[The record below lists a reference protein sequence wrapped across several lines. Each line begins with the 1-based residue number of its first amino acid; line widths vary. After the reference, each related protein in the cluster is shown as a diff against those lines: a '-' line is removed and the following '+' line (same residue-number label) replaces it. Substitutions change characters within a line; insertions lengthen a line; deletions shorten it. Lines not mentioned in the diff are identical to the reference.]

1 MADEPAPTGDEP
13 VDPPDATPAPETEP
27 EQPKDDKLPPEIQE
41 ILTKE
46 RKAARDALR
55 DAKTA
60 KSALANATSE
70 LEKFR
75 EAQLTEQEKAIK
87 TAREE
92 ALAEGLKVGNQRL
105 IRAEII
111 AAAAGKVADPDD
123 AYAILTASGALEGL
137 EVDEAGKVDTQTIVT
152 AIDDL
157 VKAKPHLAAVRSPS
171 FGTRSPAQAPTTDAD
186 MDALI
191 RGARG

>member
-1 MADEPAPTGDEP
+1 MADEPIPAGDEP
-13 VDPPDATPAPETEP
+13 APDAPAPETEP

-41 ILTKE
+41 ILAKE
-46 RKAARDALR
+46 RKAARDAAR
-55 DAKTA
+55 EAKTA
-60 KSALANATSE
+60 KAALATATSE
-70 LEKFR
+70 LETFR

-105 IRAEII
+105 IRAEVI

-123 AYAILTASGALEGL
+123 AYAILTANGALNGL
-137 EVDEAGKVDTQTIVT
+137 EVDGDGKVDTDAITA

-157 VKAKPHLAAVRSPS
+157 VKVKPHLAAVRSPN
-171 FGTRSPAQAPTTDAD
+171 FGTRSPAAAPSSDVD
-186 MDALI
+186 MDAII

>member
-1 MADEPAPTGDEP
+1 MADEPTPAGDEP
-13 VDPPDATPAPETEP
+13 AETPDAPAPETEP
-27 EQPKDDKLPPEIQE
+27 EEPKNDKLPPEIQE

-46 RKAARDALR
+46 RKAARDAAR

-60 KSALANATSE
+60 KAALATATSE

-92 ALAEGLKVGNQRL
+92 ALAEGLKVGNERL
-105 IRAEII
+105 IRAEVI
-111 AAAAGKVADPDD
+111 AAAAGKVADPGD
-123 AYAILTASGALEGL
+123 AYAILTANKALAGL
-137 EVDEAGKVDTQTIVT
+137 EVDGEGNVDTDAIAA

-157 VKAKPHLAAVRSPS
+157 VKTKPHLAAVRSPG
-171 FGTRSPAQAPTTDAD
+171 FGTRAPAQAPTGDAD
-186 MDALI
+186 MDAII

>member
-1 MADEPAPTGDEP
+1 MADEPTTEEPTETP
-13 VDPPDATPAPETEP
+13 EAPAPETEP

-46 RKAARDALR
+46 RKAARDAVR

-60 KSALANATSE
+60 KTALANATSE

-92 ALAEGLKVGNQRL
+92 ALAEGLKVGNERL
-105 IRAEII
+105 IRAEVI
-111 AAAAGKVADPDD
+111 AAAAGKVADPGD
-123 AYAILTASGALEGL
+123 AYAILTANKTLAGL
-137 EVDEAGKVDTQTIVT
+137 EVDADGNVDTDAITA

-157 VKAKPHLAAVRSPS
+157 VKTKPHLAAVRSPS
-171 FGTRSPAQAPTTDAD
+171 FGARSPAAAPTADSD
-186 MDALI
+186 MDAII